1 MESDRVNRWL
11 MFASNIGVLIGLIFV
26 GVEVRNSGNAVT
38 AQAATAISEGY
49 NHFNYLVATDP
60 DVARLLYLGAGAP
73 DKLTDSESF
82 RANFLFRGLFNHYFQ
97 VHKLYTAGILTESEW
112 ALYAS
117 EINMAMRSPGIK
129 IFLDGSRAVKSEIVD
144 EFVKDVMR
152 YETEFDE
159 FDYTQGRGEI
169 DFE

>member
-11 MFASNIGVLIGLIFV
+11 MIASNVGVLIGLIFV

-49 NHFNYLVATDP
+49 NEFNYLVATDP
-60 DVARLLYLGAGAP
+60 DVARLLYLGTAAP
-73 DKLTDSESF
+73 DKLTDFESF
-82 RANFLFRGLFNHYFQ
+82 RANFLIRGLFNHWMQ

-112 ALYAS
+112 ARSAP
-117 EINMAMRSPGIK
+117 EINRAMGLPGIK
-129 IFLDGSRAVKSEIVD
+129 IFIDGNAGNKSEIFD
-144 EFVKDVMR
+144 KFVKDVMR
-152 YETEFDE
+152 YETELDE
-159 FDYTQGRGEI
+159 LDYTQGRGEI